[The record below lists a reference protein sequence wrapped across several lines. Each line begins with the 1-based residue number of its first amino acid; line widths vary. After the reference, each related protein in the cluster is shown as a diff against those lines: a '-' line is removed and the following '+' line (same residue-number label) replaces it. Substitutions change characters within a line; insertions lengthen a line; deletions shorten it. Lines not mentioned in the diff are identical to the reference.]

1 MTAERRPLT
10 PDAVFEAAVL
20 LADEHGIE
28 AVTMRR
34 LAESLGVQAMSLY
47 HHVPG
52 RDALLDGMVE
62 SVFAEIEL
70 PPIDREWRPALEV
83 RAASAR
89 KALLR
94 HPWAVALLDSRTQPG
109 HATLRHHDAVL
120 GCLRRAGFSV
130 VDAGH
135 AFALLDAFIYG
146 FVMQESALPFETPAE
161 TQEIA
166 SAMLAGLEQNYPY
179 LAEVLKEQI
188 MTGTHTFPSEC
199 EFGLGLLLDGLTPF
213 AGRDFPNGYAPT
225 AGKVPADA
233 PGGKR

>member
-1 MTAERRPLT
+1 MTTERRPLT
-10 PDAVFEAAVL
+10 PAAVFEAAVL

-34 LAESLGVQAMSLY
+34 LGEALGVQAMSLY

-52 RDALLDGMVE
+52 RDALVDGMVE
-62 SVFAEIEL
+62 YVFAEIEL
-70 PPIDREWRPALEV
+70 PPTDMVWRPALEL

-89 KALLR
+89 AALLR

-130 VDAGH
+130 IDAGH

-161 TQEIA
+161 TREIA
-166 SAMLAGLEQNYPY
+166 GAMLAGLEQNYPY

-188 MTGTHTFPSEC
+188 MTGTHTFPTEF
-199 EFGLGLLLDGLTPF
+199 EFGLRLLLDGLTPF
-213 AGRDFPNGYAPT
+213 AGRDFPTGSAPPT
-225 AGKVPADA
+225 NLAQADA